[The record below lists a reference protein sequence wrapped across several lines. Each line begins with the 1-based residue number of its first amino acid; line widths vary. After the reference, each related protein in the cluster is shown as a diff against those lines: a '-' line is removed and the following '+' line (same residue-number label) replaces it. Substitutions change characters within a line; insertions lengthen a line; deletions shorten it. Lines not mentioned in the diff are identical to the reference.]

1 MKKEQIDNFFAKV
14 RQILELSNE
23 NTDEQILIEMFK
35 LSSENIRDELGSK
48 NIYEL
53 KIQDYENLFEDIIG
67 QIQKNELYEYFLKVG
82 TEKENLK
89 IFEIMLQGNI
99 QLPVEVVEKVIKDKD
114 LVTEVEDIGNLI
126 EKTKD
131 VEFIKKC
138 VKDKNLNIT
147 EIERARLVSLTNN
160 KEFIKECIED
170 ENVKIRKNS
179 QTVELIKSTEDREF
193 IKKCIQDEKLGLEG
207 WKKVELI
214 KSINDIEF
222 TKKCIQ
228 DKKLRL
234 ESWNKVELIQST
246 NDIEYI
252 KKCIQSK
259 ELELESWDKVN
270 LIKTTGDVEYIKKC
284 VLDESL
290 EITRDKRIEL
300 IQSTKDIEYIRR
312 CIQDEQLG
320 LVGFE
325 KARLI
330 KSTNDIEFIK
340 KCIRDEGLELKGWD
354 KTELIKSTNDIEFIK
369 ECIRDKEL
377 GLEGWDKTEL
387 IKTTND
393 TEFIK
398 SCIKDNEL
406 GLEGSNKVE
415 LIKSIHDTE
424 FIDKCI
430 RDEKLNLETEHKVDL
445 IKFTQD
451 SEYIKKCINDETLE
465 FDEYQ
470 KASILLGLNDNDK
483 FEIIKGI
490 ENQREE
496 IARNVRRLGGFDNQT
511 LEEKIELILQWE
523 NVQNPEEKL
532 KVLLRL
538 KEKNQEI
545 LQKMDFKILDEK
557 YLTTLGEEKIN
568 FISNFPDIQDKI
580 LQLEQNE
587 LNAYTKIIESYEKE
601 DKNGWRYLTIN
612 ILDNISSYSN
622 IIGEIDSFTQNDIGT
637 LMLVMQNKNSFGLE
651 NLEDL
656 RNYKEIKQNRCDEWI
671 NKSGNITRKK
681 EALLYKL
688 FGQDINYTEKILRR
702 YGQDAE
708 SIENQDLKSYILA
721 LKEIMKVPDNET
733 IEKIYQEVPEI
744 EFDDVNKILIEKSIA
759 NEYEK
764 LYNNGLLKVE
774 GLEAIEE
781 NVYDAGT
788 EFNILMTSIGAYH
801 HADINNYN
809 EDWNRPSL
817 SSPHICCSYIR
828 NDMIGTAPVHN
839 ICYGFS
845 EMKPYSLAESNC
857 HDIGSN
863 GIGFIST
870 SHGSKFY
877 SPDNQINNT
886 ERYNEMDYARFQ
898 NGQKKQPDYIIV
910 FKENGQVQNLEEAK
924 KASKDWGGMPIVVVD
939 KDKCLETERSRLDN
953 LLDKYRAGDKTLA
966 REIYYKIRN
975 NRVTRK
981 AFAEEINIDEFK
993 REMEEQEKYNQEQIK
1008 SNGNIEVTKED
1019 MQKNSEQVTAEE
1031 RNQEMSRM
1039 KQLYLQIHSI
1049 AKDDKDVELE

>member
-1 MKKEQIDNFFAKV
+1 MKKEQIDNFFV
-14 RQILELSNE
+14 RVKQIIELDRQD
-23 NTDEQILIEMFK
+23 TDEQLLIEFLK
-35 LSSENIRDELGSK
+35 LSSEKTKEELGNK
-48 NIYEL
+48 NIYEFQEEDLNILL
-53 KIQDYENLFEDIIG
+53 KDIME
-67 QIQKNELYEYFLKVG
+67 QIQESKLYEYFLQKG
-82 TEKENLK
+82 IEKEN
-89 IFEIMLQGNI
+89 IRVFEPMLPENI
-99 QLPVEVVEKVIKDKD
+99 QLPVEMVDKIIKDNNI
-114 LVTEVEDIGNLI
+114 LVEVDDVVSLI
-126 EKTKD
+126 KKTKD
-131 VEFIKKC
+131 IEFIKKC
-138 VKDKNLNIT
+138 IKDKNLNIS
-147 EIERARLVSLTNN
+147 EGDRGILIGSISD
-160 KEFIKECIED
+160 KDFIKECLED
-170 ENVKIRKNS
+170 NSLKIAKT
-179 QTVELIKSTEDREF
+179 QIKDLIILTEDNEF
-193 IKKCIQDEKLGLEG
+193 IKKCIKNENIKIESWD
-207 WKKVELI
+207 KVNLI
-214 KSINDIEF
+214 KVINDEEF

-228 DKKLRL
+228 DKKIGIYQSDKIELLKTINDREFLKECL
-234 ESWNKVELIQST
+234 ENSFIEWESYEKELIMKSIS
-246 NDIEYI
+246 DKEFLIECFKNSKI
-252 KKCIQSK
+252 GLEKWRIIEVIQSINDR
-259 ELELESWDKVN
+259 EF
-270 LIKTTGDVEYIKKC
+270 
-284 VLDESL
+284 
-290 EITRDKRIEL
+290 TRK
-300 IQSTKDIEYIRR
+300 
-312 CIQDEQLG
+312 CIQDEQLKLDSKDKLQVIQSLNDEEFTKECICEQKLG
-320 LVGFE
+320 INSAD
-325 KARLI
+325 KTTLI
-330 KSTNDIEFIK
+330 QLIIDDKEFIK
-340 KCIRDEGLELKGWD
+340 RLLE
-354 KTELIKSTNDIEFIK
+354 
-369 ECIRDKEL
+369 
-377 GLEGWDKTEL
+377 
-387 IKTTND
+387 
-393 TEFIK
+393 
-398 SCIKDNEL
+398 
-406 GLEGSNKVE
+406 
-415 LIKSIHDTE
+415 
-424 FIDKCI
+424 
-430 RDEKLNLETEHKVDL
+430 
-445 IKFTQD
+445 D
-451 SEYIKKCINDETLE
+451 SKIE
-465 FDEYQ
+465 FDEEQ
-470 KASILLGLNDNDK
+470 KIRILLKIDDNEK
-483 FEIIKGI
+483 IKILKKIEEKRGEIT
-490 ENQREE
+490 N
-496 IARNVRRLGGFDNQT
+496 RLRLEGGFNNLTSKDNI
-511 LEEKIELILQWE
+511 KLILQWE

-532 KVLLRL
+532 EVLLRL

-545 LQKMDFKILDEK
+545 LQKMDFEILDEK

-568 FISNFPDIQDKI
+568 FISVFPDIQEKV

-587 LNAYTKIIESYEKE
+587 LNAYTKIIENYEKE

-622 IIGEIDSFTQNDIGT
+622 IIDEMDSFTQNDIET

-656 RNYKEIKQNRCDEWI
+656 RNYKQIKQNTCDKWI
-671 NKSGNITRKK
+671 YKSEDLTRKK

-688 FGQDINYTEKILRR
+688 FGHDINYTEKILRL

-721 LKEIMKVPDNET
+721 LKEIMKVPYNET
-733 IEKIYQEVPEI
+733 IEKIYQEMPEI
-744 EFDDVNKILIEKSIA
+744 EFDDVNKILIEKSIS

-781 NVYDAGT
+781 NVYNAGT
-788 EFNILMTSIGAYH
+788 DFNILMTSIGAYY

-828 NDMIGTAPVHN
+828 NDMIGTAPIHN

-845 EMKPYSLAESNC
+845 KMEEYSLVGSNC
-857 HDIGSN
+857 KDIDSN
-863 GIGFIST
+863 TRGFISST
-870 SHGSKFY
+870 RIDSKFY

-910 FKENGQVQNLEEAK
+910 FKENGQEQNLEEAK

-939 KDKCLETERSRLDN
+939 KDKCLEAERSRLDN

-993 REMEEQEKYNQEQIK
+993 REMEEQEKNNQEQIK